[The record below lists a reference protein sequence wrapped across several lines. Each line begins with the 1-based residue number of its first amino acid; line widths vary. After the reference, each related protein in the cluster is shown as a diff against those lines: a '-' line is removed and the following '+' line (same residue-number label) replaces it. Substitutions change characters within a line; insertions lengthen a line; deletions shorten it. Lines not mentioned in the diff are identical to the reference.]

1 MRVVV
6 LGRGVERRG
15 TGGGGGAWRWRLGLL
30 DIAIVFVLQKSNV
43 KQIMPSSH
51 APVVLSSHSTL
62 TGGSLDNGLNPRLC
76 TRLYVANIL

>member
-1 MRVVV
+1 MRVV

-15 TGGGGGAWRWRLGLL
+15 TWGGGGAWRWRLGLL

-43 KQIMPSSH
+43 KQTMRSSH